1 MFSLSIIMIL
11 AFLIIGLV
19 LACIGNP
26 LYSTS
31 LLFSIIPFAISYVE
45 LYIHGWFCMEQD
57 KDINKMTKW
66 EKIKLSFAYPFIVG
80 EYLAIFFKTFF
91 VKSEEKWDPIERI
104 NM

>member
-1 MFSLSIIMIL
+1 
-11 AFLIIGLV
+11 
-19 LACIGNP
+19 
-26 LYSTS
+26 
-31 LLFSIIPFAISYVE
+31 
-45 LYIHGWFCMEQD
+45 MEQD